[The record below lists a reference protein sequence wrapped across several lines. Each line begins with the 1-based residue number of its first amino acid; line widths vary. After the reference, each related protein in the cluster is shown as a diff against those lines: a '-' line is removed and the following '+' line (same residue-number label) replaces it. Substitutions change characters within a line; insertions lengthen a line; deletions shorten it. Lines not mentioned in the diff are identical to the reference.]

1 MSAWP
6 EAVYIIKKL
15 NNSLDLALDLSTRV
29 LPSINE
35 VNDRINELEGSV
47 NEDITDI
54 QAAQIT
60 IKQDLETAQATLES
74 LQENIQGL
82 SADLQ
87 EIQQAKAQLDDFS
100 EDLDKAEKHIVFID
114 TNAASLPAVSP
125 ASTDLYG
132 EGKVSQYSV
141 FLIKS

>member
-15 NNSLDLALDLSTRV
+15 NNALDLALDLSTRV

-35 VNDRINELEGSV
+35 VNDRIDELEGSV

-54 QAAQIT
+54 KAVQSQLQ
-60 IKQDLETAQATLES
+60 QDLQQAQATLTDLEN
-74 LQENIQGL
+74 QIQGIADNPNIQP
-82 SADLQ
+82 AR
-87 EIQQAKAQLDDFS
+87 EQLNAFS
-100 EDLDKAEKHIVFID
+100 EDLDEAEKHIVFID
-114 TNAASLPAVSP
+114 TNDAPAPGVAP

-141 FLIKS
+141 FLIKT

>member
-15 NNSLDLALDLSTRV
+15 NNALDLALDLSTRV

-35 VNDRINELEGSV
+35 VNDRIDELEGSV

-54 QAAQIT
+54 KAVQSQLQ
-60 IKQDLETAQATLES
+60 QDLQQAQATLTDLEN
-74 LQENIQGL
+74 QIQGIADNPNIQP
-82 SADLQ
+82 AR
-87 EIQQAKAQLDDFS
+87 EQLNAFS
-100 EDLDKAEKHIVFID
+100 EDLDEAEKHIVFID
-114 TNAASLPAVSP
+114 TNGAPAPGVAP

-141 FLIKS
+141 FLIKT